1 MNMVKFILTEEEI
14 IQLKKVIKINS
25 FNKNLIIHT
34 DNNKKI
40 IITLSGKYSSFSKAT
55 NSFSLKT
62 DYKSKIDFNVTKS
75 KVVYKINKT
84 KHIEILSP
92 ITIPPIDEYEITLFL
107 KENYLEMKSI
117 RMKFEFPFDEI
128 PLTSQ
133 QNHLPN

>member
-34 DNNKKI
+34 DNNKNI
-40 IITLSGKYSSFSKAT
+40 IITLSGKYSFFSKVT

-75 KVVYKINKT
+75 KVVYKINKK

-92 ITIPPIDEYEITLFL
+92 IVIPPIDEYEITLFL